1 MSLLCS
7 ACASLALS
15 VSKRLIKR
23 SAEVA
28 TTWLSLSL
36 TLTRLYALVIR
47 SAVIAYPSF
56 WLPPSLVRL
65 SDFLNLAQNLRPV
78 DSPNAW
84 AKLVSRDS
92 FFMDYTPEPGWL
104 HLRSFGGFVY
114 RYQLLFGAH

>member
-1 MSLLCS
+1 M
-7 ACASLALS
+7 
-15 VSKRLIKR
+15 SKRLIKR

-65 SDFLNLAQNLRPV
+65 SDFLNLAQNLRPG
-78 DSPNAW
+78 DKPLADD
-84 AKLVSRDS
+84 AEIDL
-92 FFMDYTPEPGWL
+92 FEPVHHFLRHRGDKSAAGNKKC
-104 HLRSFGGFVY
+104 LRSNVFNDLY
-114 RYQLLFGAH
+114 DLFYTGQT